1 MTTPPIVYGRRL
13 RDASRPRPREPL
25 VSGGRTGEPAR
36 GSAGGYIHDA
46 LLYDSVDEL
55 TGAAVPFLQ
64 EGLAAGDAAVIAAG
78 ARTVGVLA
86 EALDEDPR
94 VHGLERSA
102 VQRARPP
109 TAITAF
115 RRLAERCLAEGI
127 SRVRV
132 VGEVDFGRT
141 ERDWLEWQRYEA
153 VINVA
158 LAAWPLWGLCVFD
171 TQRLPEQVLT
181 SALRTHPTLVS
192 PESRGSNPLFGDPVR
207 YLRSL
212 PVPPEPLE
220 NTPPRLAAFD
230 VSDFLGLRHAVA
242 AELATAD
249 ASPKVLEDFLVVVDE
264 MTSNAVRHGHP
275 PVDVALWISSDRLV
289 CTIRDRGQGWDD
301 PLAGYEPAHG
311 GDLSRGGMG
320 LWLARQLCVHV
331 DITHH
336 GEGVSVRLTT
346 RLH

>member
-1 MTTPPIVYGRRL
+1 
-13 RDASRPRPREPL
+13 
-25 VSGGRTGEPAR
+25 VSGSRTGEPAR

-94 VHGLERSA
+94 VHVLERSD
-102 VQRARPP
+102 VYSARTP

-132 VGEVDFGRT
+132 VGEVDFGPT

-158 LAAWPLWGLCVFD
+158 LADWPLWGLCVFD

-181 SALRTHPTLVS
+181 STLRTHPNLAT
-192 PESRGSNPLFGDPVR
+192 PKSRGSNPLFGDPVR

-220 NTPPRLAAFD
+220 NTPPRLAALD
-230 VSDFLGLRHAVA
+230 VKDFIGLRHAVA
-242 AELATAD
+242 TELATTD
-249 ASPKVLEDFLVVVDE
+249 APREVLEDFLIAVDE
-264 MTSNAVRHGHP
+264 VTANAVRHGHP
-275 PVDVALWISSDRLV
+275 PVDVALWISFDRLV
-289 CTIRDRGQGWDD
+289 STVSDGGRGWDD
-301 PLAGYEPAHG
+301 PFAGYAPAHG
-311 GDLSRGGMG
+311 EDLSRGGMG
-320 LWLARQLCVHV
+320 LWLARQLCDHL
-331 DITHH
+331 DLTHH
-336 GEGVSVRLTT
+336 EDGVTVRLTT
-346 RLH
+346 HLR